1 MIVGVMSDTHG
12 NIEYMQRACDIII
25 DKFGAE
31 AIVHLGDDYDD
42 AQRMDRRGR
51 PLYAVPGMYERA
63 WCDDK
68 IPHRLIKQFGGVV
81 FLLSHTPTRDR
92 HDKAGDINPAR
103 ALSMYGAEVLM
114 HGHTH
119 KYRVMESVEGLIVIC
134 PGHVRS
140 DLDRGSPPSFAIV
153 ESERPNVKVRFVS
166 LDGDVLEERDLRI
179 AKADEYEEMEPT
191 EVENSSE
198 ESSE

>member
-1 MIVGVMSDTHG
+1 MIIGVMSDTHG
-12 NIEYMQRACDIII
+12 NIEYMQQACNLMI
-25 DKFGAE
+25 DKFAVE

-42 AQRMDRRGR
+42 AQRMDTRGR
-51 PLYAVPGMYERA
+51 PRYAVPGMYERA
-63 WCDDK
+63 WYDDR

-92 HDKAGDINPAR
+92 RDKAGDMNPAR

-119 KYRVMESVEGLIVIC
+119 KYRVLESADGLIVIC

-140 DLDRGSPPSFAIV
+140 DLDRGSPPSFAVID
-153 ESERPNVKVRFVS
+153 SARPNVKVKFVS
-166 LDGDVLEERDLRI
+166 LDGDVLEERELRI
-179 AKADEYEEMEPT
+179 ARVDGFDEMEPT
-191 EVENSSE
+191 VKEEPSE
-198 ESSE
+198 E

>member
-1 MIVGVMSDTHG
+1 
-12 NIEYMQRACDIII
+12 
-25 DKFGAE
+25 
-31 AIVHLGDDYDD
+31 
-42 AQRMDRRGR
+42 
-51 PLYAVPGMYERA
+51 
-63 WCDDK
+63 
-68 IPHRLIKQFGGVV
+68 
-81 FLLSHTPTRDR
+81 
-92 HDKAGDINPAR
+92 
-103 ALSMYGAEVLM
+103 MYGAEVLM

-153 ESERPNVKVRFVS
+153 ESERPNVRVRFVS

-191 EVENSSE
+191 VKEEPSE
-198 ESSE
+198 DESSG